1 MDSTS
6 TTSSSTSSTTSTTTS
21 FTFPPT
27 ISTMTTSELLAYA
40 LKLEETVL
48 KQQVSVAHLERCIAL
63 QISTTFALNQ
73 FQSLYSRSVINSHS
87 ALILQ
92 ENELIAA
99 KTKAWNDR
107 FAAYKAANPASIED
121 VLWIIAKMGHTKIA
135 APLMNL
141 SKATRYCKYLQ
152 TTMREVKNEK
162 GKTQLWFYCE
172 HGMTKSVERML
183 SMRKIDI
190 EASSNWLSR
199 NGFTCLHI
207 ATALLH
213 IDICRLLIEKGAN
226 VEANDSQ
233 GWTSLFYA
241 VLSRQIETVQ
251 LLCDYGAN
259 VNARNGSGK
268 TPLDF
273 AVLTGNLPIVKELI
287 ERKADI
293 NARNHFGQTA
303 LGLAMQ
309 FEKGPE
315 MINYLISKGGIE

>member
-1 MDSTS
+1 MTS
-6 TTSSSTSSTTSTTTS
+6 
-21 FTFPPT
+21 
-27 ISTMTTSELLAYA
+27 SELLAYA

-48 KQQVSVAHLERCIAL
+48 KQQVAVAHLERCIAL

-87 ALILQ
+87 ALILK

-183 SMRKIDI
+183 SMRNIDI
-190 EASSNWLSR
+190 EASSNWLR
-199 NGFTCLHI
+199 GECLLVAAASH
-207 ATALLH
+207 H
-213 IDICRLLIEKGAN
+213 IDICKLLIEKGAN
-226 VEANDSQ
+226 EEANDSR

-259 VNARNGSGK
+259 VNARDENGQ
-268 TPLDF
+268 TPLYY
-273 AVLTGNLPIVKELI
+273 AAGNLPIVKELI
-287 ERKADI
+287 ERNADI
-293 NARNHFGQTA
+293 NARNRFGNTA
-303 LGLAMQ
+303 LGVAMH
-309 FEKGPE
+309 FEKDPE